1 MGDRDH
7 LLSLWGHTARR
18 TCRGAV
24 LEPPVVA
31 EPAARPGRAGRGRA
45 GRAGSPGSVWSS
57 FAAARAVPIVLDL
70 LN

>member
-45 GRAGSPGSVWSS
+45 GQGRLTWVGLEQLCCS
-57 FAAARAVPIVLDL
+57 RAVPIVLDL